1 MKTSL
6 LILSGG
12 MDSTTL
18 LYDRRAEIGQAVSF
32 FYGSKHNKMEIE
44 HAKISCKKLNIPHK
58 IIDLTGAFK
67 GFNSALLDIQKEI
80 PEGHYEDDTMKDTVV
95 PFRNGIMLSVAT
107 GLAESLGLSRVLIAT
122 HAGDHAVYPDC
133 REDFIFSMD
142 QAILEGTNF
151 KVHLEAPYTNI
162 TKEAIALIGDLLA
175 MPWQDTYS
183 CYKGGHTHCG
193 RCSTCVERI
202 WALRDLSDPTVYMD
216 KEYAKDLLIK
226 KGEWK

>member
-18 LYDRRAEIGQAVSF
+18 LYDKRSDIAEAVSF

-44 HAKISCKKLNIPHK
+44 HAKTSCKKLNIPHRV
-58 IIDLTGAFK
+58 IDLTGAFK
-67 GFNSALLDIQKEI
+67 GFNSALLDMQKDI
-80 PEGHYEDDTMKDTVV
+80 PEGHYEETTMKATVV

-107 GLAESLGLSRVLIAT
+107 GLAESLGLSQVLIAN
-122 HAGDHAVYPDC
+122 HAGDHAIYPDC
-133 REDFIFSMD
+133 REDFMFSMD
-142 QAILEGTNF
+142 QAMLEGTNF
-151 KVHLEAPYTNI
+151 KVHLDAPYSTM
-162 TKEAIALIGDLLA
+162 TKEAIALIGKA
-175 MPWQDTYS
+175 MGIPWRDTYS

-202 WALRDLSDPTVYMD
+202 WALRKLGDPTVYLD
-216 KEYAKDLLIK
+216 KEYARELLIK